1 MAEENPLFRK
11 AVLDKAASPERLDV
25 LMQVTPPKG
34 WLALWTMGGMMVGA
48 ILWGIYGSIPSQ
60 VHGAGLLLRGN
71 LREIN
76 VSGNGNLID
85 LTVAVNDIVTVGQV
99 IAEITQG
106 RGEQDDAEQR
116 LQEARRE
123 VGVGRAEADATIAGH
138 RRTIADNEGE
148 IVNVQ
153 AQLST
158 VETDLERVRGLI
170 AQELVPITRLQ
181 QPENLRLQLT
191 GRLNTLN
198 ASITRVEQS
207 IQTEEARVR
216 RSASAAQEARR
227 RYESLSA
234 TVANRSFV
242 TSTVAGRVTQVD
254 KSVGDLVRNGERLV
268 IIEPEGDLVPVVYI
282 DAREGSRVREGM
294 QARVYSTEIPQEDY
308 GYLVGEV
315 ITVGEIPITPEG
327 MNQVVR
333 NQTLVQQFLGDSAKI
348 EVRVGLTVN
357 TENTSGFDWS
367 TSQGPPFRISSGQQV
382 RIDVVIERVSPIIWV
397 MRRFS

>member
-1 MAEENPLFRK
+1 
-11 AVLDKAASPERLDV
+11 
-25 LMQVTPPKG
+25 
-34 WLALWTMGGMMVGA
+34 MVGA